1 MAVALAVVLTAGAA
15 WLPATGQAQHT
26 KLSLESIGPDGGNGA
41 QSAELVGALSVGKR
55 SFIRTAEP
63 LVSSDSDSSLDVY
76 ERTGGSTTLVSTGPT
91 GGNGAFPVNF
101 GAAVEAG
108 QTVVFQTEEQLTA
121 ADTDGSMD
129 VYRRAGTVTTL
140 VSTGPTG
147 GNGPLDSY
155 LVAADEGGTHLFFTT
170 REALVGS
177 DTDASLDI
185 YERSGGTTTLV
196 STGSGGGN
204 GDQDVELMDIS
215 SDGQTAFF
223 ETTESLVAS
232 DTDTMQDVYARSA
245 GTTTLVSTGP
255 TGGNG
260 SSHATFNGLSADG
273 SKIFFSTDEPMV
285 AADTDASQDVYERSG
300 GTTII
305 HTIGST
311 GGNGGPRA
319 SYVGS
324 SETGSRVFIETTER
338 LNSVADRDGVIDV
351 YESTGSGPATLVTP
365 GANDGGGAANAYFVG
380 ASADGTRVLVRT
392 EESIAAPDSDGYQDI
407 YKREAGVRDPA
418 VDRAGRWRGGRECP
432 LRRSFGRRHP
442 RLHPDRGG
450 AGRGRHRLEQ

>member
-155 LVAADEGGTHLFFTT
+155 LVAADEGGTHVFFTT

-177 DTDASLDI
+177 DSDASLDI

-204 GDQDVELMDIS
+204 GDQSVELMDIS
-215 SDGQTAFF
+215 DDGQTAVF

-255 TGGNG
+255 VGGNG
-260 SSHATFNGLSADG
+260 SSHATFNGLSANG

-305 HTIGST
+305 HSIGST
-311 GGNGGPRA
+311 GGNGGAARKLRG
-319 SYVGS
+319 V
-324 SETGSRVFIETTER
+324 
-338 LNSVADRDGVIDV
+338 LRDGVARVHRDH
-351 YESTGSGPATLVTP
+351 
-365 GANDGGGAANAYFVG
+365 GAAEQRRRPRRRDRRVREYGQRPGNAG
-380 ASADGTRVLVRT
+380 DPGSERRRRRRERVL
-392 EESIAAPDSDGYQDI
+392 
-407 YKREAGVRDPA
+407 
-418 VDRAGRWRGGRECP
+418 
-432 LRRSFGRRHP
+432 RRRIRRRHACARAHRGVHRSP
-442 RLHPDRGG
+442 RL
-450 AGRGRHRLEQ
+450 GRTIRTYTSARRAS

>member
-26 KLSLESIGPDGGNGA
+26 KLSLESIGPDGGNGG

-147 GNGPLDSY
+147 GNAPLDSY
-155 LVAADEGGTHLFFTT
+155 LVAADEAGTHLFFTT

-177 DTDASLDI
+177 DTDSSLDI

-215 SDGQTAFF
+215 SDGQTAVF

-245 GTTTLVSTGP
+245 GTTTLVSTGADRGQRKRRTRPSTASRQTARRSSSARTSRWSPQTP
-255 TGGNG
+255 TPRRTCTSARAAPR
-260 SSHATFNGLSADG
+260 SSTPS
-273 SKIFFSTDEPMV
+273 
-285 AADTDASQDVYERSG
+285 
-300 GTTII
+300 
-305 HTIGST
+305 
-311 GGNGGPRA
+311 GPRA
-319 SYVGS
+319 A
-324 SETGSRVFIETTER
+324 TAARAQATW
-338 LNSVADRDGVIDV
+338 
-351 YESTGSGPATLVTP
+351 GP
-365 GANDGGGAANAYFVG
+365 
-380 ASADGTRVLVRT
+380 
-392 EESIAAPDSDGYQDI
+392 
-407 YKREAGVRDPA
+407 
-418 VDRAGRWRGGRECP
+418 
-432 LRRSFGRRHP
+432 P
-442 RLHPDRGG
+442 R
-450 AGRGRHRLEQ
+450 RGRACSSRPRSG